1 MQQTVYKITD
11 ECKSMENK
19 NEDFKNICDE
29 TMGRNK
35 DELERLNE
43 NMKAKAD
50 SREIK

>member
-1 MQQTVYKITD
+1 
-11 ECKSMENK
+11 MENK